1 MAFKISFNISHSA
14 SRRDCLVHAA
24 AVNVISSAFRNG
36 NMSGHASGIADNRK
50 SVEITETVPAVAY
63 ANF

>member
-1 MAFKISFNISHSA
+1 MY
-14 SRRDCLVHAA
+14 
-24 AVNVISSAFRNG
+24 
-36 NMSGHASGIADNRK
+36 GHASGIADNRK